1 MVKVKLT
8 KNDLKKQKDA
18 LKMYTRYLPTL
29 MLKKQ
34 QLQIEIKRVEDRQLA
49 VQNEKEALEKEFR
62 EWIGVFGEDVGL
74 DESVLVLD
82 EVITGVGN
90 IAGVSIPIFEGAR
103 FAPVSYDLWLMPLW
117 VDKAVAELQRVMLLD
132 VELRVL
138 QEQRRRLAHELRITT
153 QRVNLFE
160 KVKIPETKQ
169 RIKKISIYLGD
180 QQIASVVRGKIA
192 KRGLERMAV

>member
-117 VDKAVAELQRVMLLD
+117 VDKAVTELQRVMLLD

>member
-1 MVKVKLT
+1 MAKVRLT

-29 MLKKQ
+29 MLKKK
-34 QLQIEIKRVEDRQLA
+34 QLQIEIKKVEDRQLA
-49 VQNEKEALEKEFR
+49 VRNEKEALEKGFR
-62 EWIGVFGEDVGL
+62 DWIGVFGEDVGL
-74 DESVLVLD
+74 DEGMLVLD

-90 IAGVSIPIFEGAR
+90 IAGVSIPLLEGAR
-103 FAPVSYDLWLMPLW
+103 FAPVSYNLWLMPLW
-117 VDKAVAELQRVMLLD
+117 VDKAVEVLQRVMLLD
-132 VELRVL
+132 IELRVL

-160 KVKIPETKQ
+160 KIMIPETE
-169 RIKKISIYLGD
+169 RNIKKISIYLGD

-192 KRGLERMAV
+192 KRGLESMAV